1 MFHRKS
7 FQRRQ
12 TRRHLQP
19 LMGWFS
25 LLSLLMKTCWVGSKS
40 MTKDQKIWQGELSH
54 EINIWSPHHSPGW
67 RWERRSSTW
76 SQMNSKTRSRR
87 EGLEGAVA
95 LKRGV
100 QPMFF
105 CLLLVKRVSLNWFK
119 MHLPFPLWT
128 KCKKWFWI
136 LGILKNSKT
145 IVKHIGLM
153 FKSIDIVQTNIML
166 YRDNYTD
173 KYAALWEL

>member
-1 MFHRKS
+1 MFHWKS

-12 TRRHLQP
+12 ARRQP
-19 LMGWFS
+19 QPRMGWFS
-25 LLSLLMKTCWVGSKS
+25 LLSLLRKTCWVGSKP

-76 SQMNSKTRSRR
+76 SQMNSKARSRR

-105 CLLLVKRVSLNWFK
+105 LSSDSCWWWKGFLLIGFE
-119 MHLPFPLWT
+119 MHLPCPLWT

-136 LGILKNSKT
+136 FGKCDILRILALS
-145 IVKHIGLM
+145 IG
-153 FKSIDIVQTNIML
+153 
-166 YRDNYTD
+166 
-173 KYAALWEL
+173 